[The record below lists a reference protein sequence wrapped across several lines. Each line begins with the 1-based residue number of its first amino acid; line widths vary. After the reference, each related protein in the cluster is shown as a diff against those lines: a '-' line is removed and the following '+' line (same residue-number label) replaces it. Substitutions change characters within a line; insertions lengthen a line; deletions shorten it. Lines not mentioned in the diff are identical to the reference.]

1 MKLLVNLNNKEL
13 DKFLEYTNSFIIGL
27 KDYAVNYLELDV
39 KEIKELLNK
48 YPNIELFVSI
58 NKNIFNKEL
67 DKLKENLKELNKL
80 KIKGILFYD
89 LSVLKL
95 VKELKLEIDLCIHQT
110 HMVTNYNICNY
121 YLKHGVKY
129 AYTATEIT
137 VEEIKEI
144 SEKSDISLITYLC
157 GHPIV
162 SHSKRKLVSN
172 FYEFIKKDN
181 NNKLNI
187 IKEKNKDNKYYIE
200 ECSSG
205 TNILT
210 YDILN
215 GSRSFLEL
223 KDKISYGILDSY
235 LIPNDIFLLVLKT
248 YKDKL
253 DNSISDQEFLDKI
266 RELIG
271 EYEGFFFKKTIYKVK

>member
-1 MKLLVNLNNKEL
+1 MLIIQLSILEVFLFTLLLDNKQTSCIVETEKDNLLVYN
-13 DKFLEYTNSFIIGL
+13 YTNTLLSPRI
-27 KDYAVNYLELDV
+27 V
-39 KEIKELLNK
+39 KEEKLN
-48 YPNIELFVSI
+48 L
-58 NKNIFNKEL
+58 
-67 DKLKENLKELNKL
+67 
-80 KIKGILFYD
+80 
-89 LSVLKL
+89 
-95 VKELKLEIDLCIHQT
+95 DLCIHQT

-121 YLKHGVKY
+121 YLSHGVKY

-137 VEEIKEI
+137 VDEIKEI
-144 SEKSDISLITYLC
+144 SEKSDISLLTYLC
-157 GHPIV
+157 GHVIV

-181 NNKLNI
+181 ENKLSI

-215 GSRSFLEL
+215 GSRAFLEL
-223 KDKISYGILDSY
+223 KDKISYGVLDSY
-235 LIPNDIFLLVLKT
+235 LIPDDIFLLVLKT

-253 DNSISDQEFLDKI
+253 DGNIKEQEFLDKI
-266 RELIG
+266 RELVG
-271 EYEGFFFKKTIYKVK
+271 NYEGFFFKKTIYKVK